1 MYGHCILLRLKE
13 AQPLGSTKITFKK
26 AASKVF
32 VLELGGL
39 QRAKESTTTQQLN
52 SKHTFLTETL
62 KKLEIG
68 EKILS
73 LNKAKQKA

>member
-26 AASKVF
+26 AVSKVF
-32 VLELGGL
+32 VLEPGGL
-39 QRAKESTTTQQLN
+39 QTAKESTTTQQLN
-52 SKHTFLTETL
+52 NKHTFLTETL
-62 KKLEIG
+62 RKLEIG

>member
-1 MYGHCILLRLKE
+1 M
-13 AQPLGSTKITFKK
+13 
-26 AASKVF
+26 
-32 VLELGGL
+32 
-39 QRAKESTTTQQLN
+39 AKESTTTQQLN
-52 SKHTFLTETL
+52 NNKHTFLTETV